1 MQVDH
6 LNGTNF
12 VHAVVIMDTS
22 SLDTELREYLELYTG
37 LLFELPI
44 KCGDVSLTH
53 EQVVY
58 ELNKDL
64 LEFAAS
70 IGIEGDQFD
79 PGCFSNYLSVYVKVV
94 DYLISIILNTFFV
107 VYSFLFSF
115 SLRFMIMSLQ

>member
-22 SLDTELREYLELYTG
+22 CLDTELREYLELYTG

-44 KCGDVSLTH
+44 KYGDVSLTH

-94 DYLISIILNTFFV
+94 EYFSIVLNI
-107 VYSFLFSF
+107 SFLVDSF
-115 SLRFMIMSLQ
+115 LCRLRSMIMSLQ